1 MLWSFPTG
9 QTGTGRLLARGGRT
23 TRMAALTP
31 AKAPDRNPVEP
42 FSTRPFDQEMKI
54 TEGSIIIS
62 ASMPNLTG
70 TQP

>member
-1 MLWSFPTG
+1 
-9 QTGTGRLLARGGRT
+9 
-23 TRMAALTP
+23 MAALTP

-42 FSTRPFDQEMKI
+42 FSTRPFDQEMKF
-54 TEGSIIIS
+54 TEGSIKIS